1 MHKRLASRHSRPRV
15 TLTAARSVRRMSV
28 RSLRHHAARVDVL
41 SRREAAPLGH
51 QHADGSFRAWLRA
64 VLSALRSGTRAR
76 RLLLRG
82 LLRRSSARRA
92 SGADIARTLPGNR
105 RPRRLSASAGWF
117 AFAAR

>member
-1 MHKRLASRHSRPRV
+1 M
-15 TLTAARSVRRMSV
+15 TLSAARSVRRTSV

-41 SRREAAPLGH
+41 SSRSPAPTR
-51 QHADGSFRAWLRA
+51 HANDGGLFRAWLRA
-64 VLSALRSGTRAR
+64 VLSALRSGTSAR

-82 LLRRSSARRA
+82 LLRRSAARRSA
-92 SGADIARTLPGNR
+92 GSDTTRALSGNR